1 MVFLMDCHL
10 MWANAFAF
18 NHESSQIHMDAAV
31 LQKVFIK
38 AAWQQF
44 PSHPFHAAAKPGTE
58 QVVFLEAYN
67 QVSG

>member
-1 MVFLMDCHL
+1 
-10 MWANAFAF
+10 
-18 NHESSQIHMDAAV
+18 MDAQV

-44 PSHPFHAAAKPGTE
+44 PVHPFHAAVKPGTE

-67 QVSG
+67 QVS